1 MTENIPDLIA
11 EARKAV
17 LTMDYARAFQGG
29 LVGRLAS
36 ALEKVTAERDA
47 LGRSITEQNDTIA
60 KLEHHWAALAAVVEQ
75 AKRDVRSTTD
85 PAANIRRLWKARD
98 TLSTAPSVA
107 LDHVKAEA
115 RESVVTP
122 EAREHWEWAQKS
134 RQANGY
140 QGCVCALC
148 GVMERVHEKGECND

>member
-1 MTENIPDLIA
+1 MTEHEDLIA

-36 ALEKVTAERDA
+36 ALEKVTAERD
-47 LGRSITEQNDTIA
+47 
-60 KLEHHWAALAAVVEQ
+60 ALAAVVEQ

-107 LDHVKAEA
+107 LDRVKAEA

-122 EAREHWEWAQKS
+122 EAREHWEWAQKG
-134 RQANGY
+134 RQAHGDR
-140 QGCVCALC
+140 GCVCALC
-148 GVMERVHEKGECND
+148 GVMERVYEKGECND